1 MHECILTSTGKMHI
15 CSMHKC
21 KAAPTLLGMARSWQ
35 IRYVDHVLAETG
47 MKASSLAAKARFAS
61 TTLTRAMNSP
71 DHKYELSLSTVEKI
85 QAATGIAY
93 APFLASPG
101 QTAQSDPLTDA
112 VLARLSEL
120 SDEDRAVLLSV
131 AEGLIARRNAASR

>member
-1 MHECILTSTGKMHI
+1 
-15 CSMHKC
+15 
-21 KAAPTLLGMARSWQ
+21 
-35 IRYVDHVLAETG
+35 
-47 MKASSLAAKARFAS
+47 
-61 TTLTRAMNSP
+61 MNSP